1 MENFD
6 ELVTE
11 RALRLSDLEAYLRL
25 HRPPEFFRGRYVVLS
40 TSGSTGR
47 RGVFVYSKAEWITA
61 LASIARPIGWAGVR
75 QLPFRRRRMAI
86 VASSAPWHYS
96 TRVGQSLS
104 SPFVPALRID
114 AGESIGSIVHRLNEW
129 QPEIMAVYPSLLRQL
144 AEEQIAGRLRIAL
157 CDLATSAEVL
167 TDDTRR
173 RAQDAWQIHV
183 HDVYGATEYAPIAAE
198 CSEGNMHLV
207 EDGALIEIVDER
219 GRPVPPGA
227 AGERLL
233 LTVFDRFTQPL
244 IRYEMS
250 DMVRPLAGDCA
261 CGRPFRLIESIEGR
275 LEDVLSF
282 AAREGP
288 GTTVAIHPNIF
299 HEVLET
305 VPAAGWQ
312 VVQERDGLRVRLV
325 GSPHSVSCEA
335 LTGQLRQRLDAL
347 GALVPSIRVER
358 AVALSRGPS
367 GKAPLI
373 ERML

>member
-1 MENFD
+1 
-6 ELVTE
+6 
-11 RALRLSDLEAYLRL
+11 
-25 HRPPEFFRGRYVVLS
+25 
-40 TSGSTGR
+40 
-47 RGVFVYSKAEWITA
+47 
-61 LASIARPIGWAGVR
+61 
-75 QLPFRRRRMAI
+75 
-86 VASSAPWHYS
+86 
-96 TRVGQSLS
+96 
-104 SPFVPALRID
+104 
-114 AGESIGSIVHRLNEW
+114 
-129 QPEIMAVYPSLLRQL
+129 
-144 AEEQIAGRLRIAL
+144 
-157 CDLATSAEVL
+157 
-167 TDDTRR
+167 
-173 RAQDAWQIHV
+173 
-183 HDVYGATEYAPIAAE
+183 
-198 CSEGNMHLV
+198 MHLV

-335 LTGQLRQRLDAL
+335 LAGQLRQRLDAL

-358 AVALSRGPS
+358 AV
-367 GKAPLI
+367 PLI